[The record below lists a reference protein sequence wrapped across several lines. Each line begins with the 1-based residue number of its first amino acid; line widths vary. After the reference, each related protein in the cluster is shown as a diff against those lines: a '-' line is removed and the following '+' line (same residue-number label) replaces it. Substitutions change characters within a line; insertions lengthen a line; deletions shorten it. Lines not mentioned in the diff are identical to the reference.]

1 MTALLLKKPAVCY
14 LAGQMDLTNIYKP
27 IKGDLKKVEQ
37 SLGEITDAEFSLL
50 AELLAYTLKD
60 GGKRIRPA
68 LTLLSGKFFVYDTAL
83 LIPMAAGIELL
94 HTATLVHDDIVDNS
108 PVRRGKPTVSRAWG
122 ENRALL
128 LGDYLFAK
136 AGSLVAGTGNLRVI
150 KLFSQTLMTISSGE
164 LKHTGVA
171 FALASDRDYYFAWV
185 SAKTARLFSTATE
198 SGAILSQATEEAI
211 KALGDY
217 GHNLGMGFQ
226 IVDDVL
232 DFVGEEDE
240 LGKPVGSDLREG
252 TMTLPSILFVES
264 YPEDKLIK
272 SVIENKDVESVALA
286 VEKIR
291 NSSVIDECLTLASE
305 FCSRASRAVEKLPDN
320 SARRSLLELA
330 AYIVERRR

>member
-1 MTALLLKKPAVCY
+1 LLPKKPAVFC
-14 LAGQMDLTNIYKP
+14 LVGQMDLSNIYKP
-27 IKGDLKKVEQ
+27 VKGDLKKVEQ
-37 SLGEITDAEFSLL
+37 SLEEITDAEFSLL
-50 AELLAYTLKD
+50 ADLLAYTLKD

-68 LTLLSGKFFVYDTAL
+68 LTLLSGKFYVYDTVL

-108 PVRRGKPTVSRAWG
+108 PVRRGKPTVNRAWG
-122 ENRALL
+122 GNRALL

-136 AGSLVAGTGNLRVI
+136 AGSLVAGTENLRVI
-150 KLFSQTLMTISSGE
+150 KLFSETLMTISAGE
-164 LKHTGVA
+164 LKQTGVT
-171 FALASDRDYYFAWV
+171 FAQASNRDYYFSWV

-198 SGAILSQATEEAI
+198 SGAILSQATEEVI
-211 KALGDY
+211 EALRDY

-232 DFVGEEDE
+232 DFIGEEDL

-272 SVIENKDVESVALA
+272 CIIEDRDVENLALA

-291 NSSVIDECLTLASE
+291 SSSVIDECLTLASE
-305 FCSRASRAVEKLPDN
+305 FCFRASRAVEKLSDN
-320 SARRSLLELA
+320 SARQSLLELA
-330 AYIVERRR
+330 AYITQRRK